1 MKWAS
6 AISEQTAVESAIEEC
21 AASLLGQLGGETPD
35 FAVVFASSHYQQNYD
50 AIPELVRHELGS
62 DAGAPLVLGCSGGGI
77 IGNGQEVEQRPA
89 LSITAASLPAV
100 TVTPFH
106 IASDALP
113 DLDAGPSSWQE
124 LLKVSPSDSP
134 QFVLLA
140 DPFSFPVQNLIM
152 GMDFAFAGAAKI
164 GGLAS
169 GGQQQGG
176 NALFLGNRVHRSGAV
191 GVALHGN
198 ITIDTVVAQGC
209 RPIGQPMRITQ
220 SRQNMLESLD
230 GETPLNVLR
239 SLFPTLSERD
249 QGLMRNSLFL
259 GVVMDEFIDEPQ
271 QGDFLIRNVMGMD
284 DRSGSLAIGE
294 MLKEGQMVQFHLRDA
309 DTSAQDLAAVLD
321 RYAGDN
327 RENQVQGALLFS
339 CLGRGQYLYGRANH
353 DTDLF
358 RDKLGAVPLGG
369 FFCNG
374 EIGPVSGTTF
384 LHGYTSSFGIFRAR
398 D

>member
-21 AASLLGQLGGETPD
+21 AGSLLGQLGGETPD

-62 DAGAPLVLGCSGGGI
+62 DAGSPLVLGCSGGGI

-249 QGLMRNSLFL
+249 QGLMRNSL
-259 GVVMDEFIDEPQ
+259 VSW
-271 QGDFLIRNVMGMD
+271 
-284 DRSGSLAIGE
+284 RS
-294 MLKEGQMVQFHLRDA
+294 
-309 DTSAQDLAAVLD
+309 
-321 RYAGDN
+321 
-327 RENQVQGALLFS
+327 
-339 CLGRGQYLYGRANH
+339 
-353 DTDLF
+353 
-358 RDKLGAVPLGG
+358 
-369 FFCNG
+369 
-374 EIGPVSGTTF
+374 
-384 LHGYTSSFGIFRAR
+384 HG
-398 D
+398 